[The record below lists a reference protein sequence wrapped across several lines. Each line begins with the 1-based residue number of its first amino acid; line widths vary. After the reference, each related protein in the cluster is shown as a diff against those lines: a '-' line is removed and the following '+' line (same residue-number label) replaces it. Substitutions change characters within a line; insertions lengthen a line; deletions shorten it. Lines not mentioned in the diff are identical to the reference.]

1 MHVQLIPQNTVARLP
16 RADKTATYQRQDLV
30 FRNRLLFFRVCFVRL
45 STIQQG
51 LTYFALRSS
60 VKKLPPFLQQVAK
73 TFVIVSQH
81 VYQFEQSH
89 QMFVAQ
95 SINAPIQ
102 H

>member
-1 MHVQLIPQNTVARLP
+1 MHVQLIPQNTVALPP

-30 FRNRLLFFRVCFVRL
+30 FEIDCCFLCLLCSLIYHTARPYLFCSEVIGKEITTV
-45 STIQQG
+45 SAT
-51 LTYFALRSS
+51 
-60 VKKLPPFLQQVAK
+60 VAK